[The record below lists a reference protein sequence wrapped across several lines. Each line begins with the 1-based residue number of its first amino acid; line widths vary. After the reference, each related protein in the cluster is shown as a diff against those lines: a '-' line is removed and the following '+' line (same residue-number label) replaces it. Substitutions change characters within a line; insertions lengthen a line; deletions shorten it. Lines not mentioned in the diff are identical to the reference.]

1 MNKFFFILFLT
12 GILLT
17 PSFSFAD
24 TASKNELPVVYLFYS
39 EGCSHCEKELI
50 FLDDLKKEISC
61 LEIQKYEV
69 GNSRANKDLFLKTAG
84 KFGIKNLAVPLTVIG
99 DKYLI
104 GFDNAENSGEAIK
117 KMIEAGQGAEC
128 VNAGATNNAGTTNMV
143 SLPVFGE
150 IDLKNLSLPFLTL
163 VLGVLD
169 GFNPCSMWSLFVLLT
184 LVIATG
190 SRRKVWLAGGVFIIT
205 SAFSYFIFMS
215 AWLNAFMLLEY
226 VKIVRVVVGVVA
238 IIAGV
243 VSIRGFYKFQPG
255 ACEANSPEQQNKIY
269 DRIKNVLKSP
279 GIAAIIV
286 GVMLIAFSV
295 NFVEMLCSLG
305 LPVVYTKALAM
316 YNLAKWKYYAYI
328 GLYDFFYMLDDIIV
342 LLVAGFS
349 MRFLQLNGKY
359 SRYSRLIAGILMF
372 ILGAIF
378 IFKPQLLALK

>member
-1 MNKFFFILFLT
+1 MNKFFFVLFLT

-17 PSFSFAD
+17 PFFSFAN
-24 TASKNELPVVYLFYS
+24 TEGKNELPVVYLFYS

-69 GNSRANKDLFLKTAG
+69 SRDQTNKDLFLKTAG
-84 KFGIKNLAVPLTVIG
+84 EFGIKNLAVPLTVIG

-104 GFDNAENSGEAIK
+104 GFDNPENSGEIIK
-117 KMIEAGQGAEC
+117 KMIETG
-128 VNAGATNNAGTTNMV
+128 NAGITNMV
-143 SLPVFGE
+143 SPPIFGK
-150 IDLKNLSLPFLTL
+150 IDLKSLSLPFLTL
-163 VLGVLD
+163 ILGVLD

-190 SRRKVWLAGGVFIIT
+190 SRRKVWLVGGVFIMT
-205 SAFSYFIFMS
+205 SAFSYFLFMS
-215 AWLNAFMLLEY
+215 AWLNAFILLEY
-226 VKIVRVVVGVVA
+226 VKTARIVVGIVA
-238 IIAGV
+238 IIAGI
-243 VSIRGFYKFQPG
+243 VSIREFYKFKPG
-255 ACEANSPEQQNKIY
+255 VCETSSSERQNKVY
-269 DRIKNVLKSP
+269 DRIKNVLKPP
-279 GIAAIIV
+279 GTAAIIA

-305 LPVVYTKALAM
+305 LPVIYTKALAM
-316 YNLAKWKYYAYI
+316 HNLAKWKYYVYI

-342 LLVAGFS
+342 LAVAGFS

-372 ILGAIF
+372 ILGSIF
-378 IFKPQLLALK
+378 IFKPELLALK

>member
-12 GILLT
+12 GILLI
-17 PSFSFAD
+17 PLFSFAD
-24 TASKNELPVVYLFYS
+24 TASKNELPIAYVFYS
-39 EGCSHCEKELI
+39 EECSHCEKELI
-50 FLDDLKKEISC
+50 FLDALKKEIPS
-61 LEIQKYEV
+61 LRIQKYEV
-69 GNSRANKDLFLKTAG
+69 SRSQANRDLFLKTAG
-84 KFGIKNLAVPLTVIG
+84 KLGIKNLAVPLTVVG
-99 DKYLI
+99 DEYLI
-104 GFDNAENSGEAIK
+104 GFDNPENSGEAIK
-117 KMIEAGQGAEC
+117 KMIKIGQNEER
-128 VNAGATNNAGTTNMV
+128 VNAGTTNMV

-150 IDLKNLSLPFLTL
+150 IDLKIFSLPFLTL

-169 GFNPCSMWSLFVLLT
+169 GFNPCSMWSLFVLMS

-190 SRRKVWLAGGVFIIT
+190 SRRKIWLVGGVFIIT
-205 SAFSYFIFMS
+205 SAASYFLFMS

-243 VSIRGFYKFQPG
+243 VSIREFYKFQPNV
-255 ACEANSPEQQNKIY
+255 CEVSSPEQQNKIY
-269 DRIKNVLKSP
+269 NRIKNVLKSP

-328 GLYDFFYMLDDIIV
+328 GLYVFFYMLDDIIV
-342 LLVAGFS
+342 LLIAGFS

-359 SRYSRLIAGILMF
+359 FHWSRLIAGILMF

-378 IFKPQLLALK
+378 IFKPDLLALK